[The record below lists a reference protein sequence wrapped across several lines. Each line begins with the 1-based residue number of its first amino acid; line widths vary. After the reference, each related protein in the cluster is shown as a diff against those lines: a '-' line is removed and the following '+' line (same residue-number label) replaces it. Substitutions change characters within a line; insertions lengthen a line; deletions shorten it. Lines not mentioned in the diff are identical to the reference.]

1 VIGERVKLVSF
12 QGLQQAPENI
22 DTREDY
28 WRLSGASG
36 SVVELGPEEQ
46 SAFFYGRVLVQFD
59 VDVAGLGLECH
70 NPTPNSLWILKSDLR
85 GLSGEGNT

>member
-1 VIGERVKLVSF
+1 VIGERVELVTFLGFRQS
-12 QGLQQAPENI
+12 PEKVCS
-22 DTREDY
+22 REDY
-28 WRLSGASG
+28 WKLSGATG
-36 SVVELGPEEQ
+36 SIVELGPEEQ